1 MSLPPHVIALHGG
14 AGVIPGRDYRQ
25 ATDHLRDLAARLSAQ
40 LAAGLPAVDA
50 VEIAVIEMEASGLYV
65 AGRGS
70 APNARGLVE
79 MDASIMDG
87 ARHKA
92 GAVCAIRDAASPIA
106 VARRVMEATPHVLL
120 AGEGASDFA
129 REQGLAQITDP
140 AGYFRMPVGITAA
153 DIEAETQALAHGTVG
168 AAALDLRGGLA
179 AATSTGGVFGKRP
192 GRVGDTPLPGAGVW
206 ADDEVAVSCT
216 GVGEYFILTSAAYDV
231 SARLHYRGGSL
242 ESACQGMID
251 SVGRLGGDGGVI
263 AVNRLGQVASVYNS
277 PGMKRAVAGSAYEVW
292 AGV

>member
-1 MSLPPHVIALHGG
+1 MSSSPHVIALHGG
-14 AGVIPGRDYRQ
+14 AGVIPGRDYRE
-25 ATDHLRDLAARLSAQ
+25 ATEHLRDLAARMSAK
-40 LAAGLPAVDA
+40 LADGLAAVDA
-50 VEIAVIEMEASGLYV
+50 VEIAVVEMEASGLYV

-70 APNARGLVE
+70 APNAKGLVE

-120 AGEGASDFA
+120 AGQGASDFA
-129 REQGLAQITDP
+129 REQRLEQILDP
-140 AGYFRMPVGITAA
+140 ESFFRMPVGITAA

-168 AAALDLRGGLA
+168 AAALDLKGGLA

-216 GVGEYFILTSAAYDV
+216 GVGEFFILTAAAFDV
-231 SARLHYRGGSL
+231 AARRRYIGASL
-242 ESACQGMID
+242 QEACQGMID
-251 SVGRLGGDGGVI
+251 SVGNLGGDGGVI
-263 AVNRLGQVASVYNS
+263 AVNRAGEVAFVFNS
-277 PGMKRAVAGSAYEVW
+277 PGMKRAAAGSAFESWGRV
-292 AGV
+292 

>member
-1 MSLPPHVIALHGG
+1 MSSPPHVIALHGG
-14 AGVIPGRDYRQ
+14 AGVTPGRDYRE
-25 ATDHLRDLAARLSAQ
+25 ATDYMRDLAARLSAQ
-40 LAAGLPAVDA
+40 LAAGVSAVDC
-50 VEIAVIEMEASGLYV
+50 VEIAVLEMEASGLFV

-70 APNARGLVE
+70 APNADGLVE

-106 VARRVMEATPHVLL
+106 AARRVMEATPHVLL
-120 AGEGASDFA
+120 AGQGASDFA
-129 REQGLAQITDP
+129 RQQGLEQIIDP
-140 AGYFRMPVGITAA
+140 ARFFRMPVGITAA
-153 DIEAETQALAHGTVG
+153 DIEAETKALAHGTVG
-168 AAALDLRGGLA
+168 AAALDLTGALA

-206 ADDEVAVSCT
+206 ADDDVAVSCT

-231 SARLHYRGGSL
+231 SARLRYRGGSL

-263 AVNRLGQVASVYNS
+263 AVNRAGQVAFVFNS
-277 PGMKRAVAGSAYEVW
+277 PGLKRAVAGSSFEPW
-292 AGV
+292 SGT

>member
-1 MSLPPHVIALHGG
+1 MSSSPHVIALHGG
-14 AGVIPGRDYRQ
+14 AGVIPGRDYRE
-25 ATDHLRDLAARLSAQ
+25 ATEHLRDLAARMSAK
-40 LAAGLPAVDA
+40 LADGLAAVDA
-50 VEIAVIEMEASGLYV
+50 VEIAVVEMEASGLYV

-70 APNARGLVE
+70 APNAKGLVE

-120 AGEGASDFA
+120 AGQGASDFA
-129 REQGLAQITDP
+129 REQRLEQILDP
-140 AGYFRMPVGITAA
+140 ESFFRMPVGITAA

-168 AAALDLRGGLA
+168 AVALDLKGGLA

-216 GVGEYFILTSAAYDV
+216 GVGEFFILTAAAFDV
-231 SARLHYRGGSL
+231 AARRRYIGASL
-242 ESACQGMID
+242 QEACQGMID
-251 SVGRLGGDGGVI
+251 SVGNLGGDGGVI
-263 AVNRLGQVASVYNS
+263 AVNRAGEVAFVFNS
-277 PGMKRAVAGSAYEVW
+277 PGMKRAAAGSAFESWGRV
-292 AGV
+292 

>member
-14 AGVIPGRDYRQ
+14 AGVIPGRDYRE
-25 ATDHLRDLAARLSAQ
+25 ATEHLRDLAARLSGRMAE
-40 LAAGLPAVDA
+40 GLSALDA
-50 VEIAVIEMEASGLYV
+50 VEIAVQEMEASGLYV

-70 APNARGLVE
+70 SPNAKGLVE

-92 GAVCAIRDAASPIA
+92 GAVCAIRDVASPITA
-106 VARRVMEATPHVLL
+106 ARRVMDATPHVLL

-140 AGYFRMPVGITAA
+140 ERFYRMPVGVTAA

-168 AAALDLRGGLA
+168 AAALDVTGALA

-206 ADDEVAVSCT
+206 ADEEVAVSCT
-216 GVGEYFILTSAAYDV
+216 GVGEFFILTAAAFDV
-231 SARLHYRGGSL
+231 SARRRYLGQSL
-242 ESACQGMID
+242 EASCQGMIE

-263 AVNRLGQVASVYNS
+263 AVNRAGQVAFAFNS
-277 PGMKRAVAGSAYEVW
+277 PGLKRAAAGSAFETW
-292 AGV
+292 ASV